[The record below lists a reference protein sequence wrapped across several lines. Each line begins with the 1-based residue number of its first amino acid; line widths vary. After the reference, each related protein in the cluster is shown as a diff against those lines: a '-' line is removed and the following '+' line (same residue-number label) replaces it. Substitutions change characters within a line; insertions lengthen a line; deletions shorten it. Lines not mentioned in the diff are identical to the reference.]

1 MAMDEFDFDIA
12 RRMYVDTVRKRMN
25 LVSMRDKVVSIGVIV
40 HEFLILTDEIIN
52 LTVSR
57 IVPDEQQCVDEII
70 ENLKNNDIQ
79 ISEWN

>member
-1 MAMDEFDFDIA
+1 MDEFDFDIA

-79 ISEWN
+79 ISELN

>member
-1 MAMDEFDFDIA
+1 MDEFDFDIA